1 MNKQHALLGTIAT
14 GLSCAGAVGLAGVTI
29 LGAEVVLIVAF
40 PLFVV
45 FLGLWWNAREGEEDI
60 PFLGY

>member
-1 MNKQHALLGTIAT
+1 MKKLHALLGTIVT
-14 GLSCAGAVGLAGVTI
+14 GLLVTGMMGI
-29 LGAEVVLIVAF
+29 ALISVPVAEVVLIIAF

-45 FLGLWWNAREGEEDI
+45 FLGLWWSAREGEEDI

>member
-1 MNKQHALLGTIAT
+1 MKKQHALLGTLAT
-14 GLSCAGAVGLAGVTI
+14 GLLCVGMAGIALISVPA
-29 LGAEVVLIVAF
+29 AEAVLIIAF

-45 FLGLWWNAREGEEDI
+45 FLGLWWSAREGEEDI

>member
-1 MNKQHALLGTIAT
+1 MMKKQHALLGMIAS
-14 GLSCAGAVGLAGVTI
+14 GLLCAGAAAPVPVPI
-29 LGAEVVLIVAF
+29 AEVVLIIAF

>member
-1 MNKQHALLGTIAT
+1 MKKQHALLGTIVT
-14 GLSCAGAVGLAGVTI
+14 GLLVTGMMGI
-29 LGAEVVLIVAF
+29 ALISVPVAEVVLIIAF

-45 FLGLWWNAREGEEDI
+45 FLGLWWSAREGEEDI

>member
-1 MNKQHALLGTIAT
+1 MKKQHALLGTIVT
-14 GLSCAGAVGLAGVTI
+14 GLLVTGMMGI
-29 LGAEVVLIVAF
+29 ALISVPVAEVVLIIAF

-45 FLGLWWNAREGEEDI
+45 FLGLWWSAREGKEDI